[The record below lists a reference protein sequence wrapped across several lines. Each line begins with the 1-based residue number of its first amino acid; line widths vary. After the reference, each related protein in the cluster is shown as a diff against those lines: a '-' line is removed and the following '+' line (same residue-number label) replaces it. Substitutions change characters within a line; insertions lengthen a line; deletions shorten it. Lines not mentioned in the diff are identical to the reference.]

1 MGLGP
6 DAIILKTRRV
16 SSRGVRG
23 VFGREEI
30 EVTAA
35 TPDSETTFR
44 PVISAHRR
52 PKEGRRQPSIRDP
65 EGEERGSDRA
75 PQGDEMV
82 LERVR
87 DEMRELK
94 TAFEGIRGT
103 VEIIGDRV
111 KYGDVSEFPEAL
123 RELLV
128 NLVEN
133 GVEKNLAGQ
142 LLEEVLAQA
151 NERKPVD
158 RTSMRESLVR
168 RMADRFH
175 PERQIPSAALASG
188 TEEEARPFVI
198 AFLGP
203 TGVGKT
209 TTLEKLA
216 MRMKA
221 QENRDVAILCC
232 DTCKIAASKEL
243 EAFGEL
249 MEIPVEA
256 VYTPEEMVD
265 LLRQYG
271 DRDVVLIDTAGRGA
285 TGSDVLQE
293 IEDFMRQGRPD
304 EVHLVLS
311 ATTKY
316 EDLLN
321 ILRRFENT
329 APNYLLFTKLDET
342 TSCGTLLNL
351 AAETGKPISYVTWA
365 PGIAE
370 GMEPLD
376 PFKMAEQII
385 GDHEARERTTS

>member
-65 EGEERGSDRA
+65 EGDERGSDRA
-75 PQGDEMV
+75 PQGDEMA

-175 PERQIPSAALASG
+175 PERQIPSATLASG
-188 TEEEARPFVI
+188 TEDEDPLVI

-232 DTCKIAASKEL
+232 DTCKIAAVKEL

-256 VYTPEEMVD
+256 AYTPEEMAN